1 MVLTWKVFCIPASEP
16 ICIFNP
22 LTANSCLWL
31 CRADSR
37 FPFCVGWPGRFLSPT
52 DRHGEQ
58 GGGGPCAPRG
68 QKCHRADGM
77 EPRLCVCRASGTQSQ
92 DVENHAA
99 AHRARTHFAAAHRA
113 LCNHVCGIS
122 LYSCWLLC
130 PRPAQQC
137 VVQSKLLKRPGC
149 RPSVPHL
156 AVTAISSRRPDVTVS
171 MG

>member
-58 GGGGPCAPRG
+58 GGGVPVLPEVRNVTELMGWSRGCVCAGPRAPR
-68 QKCHRADGM
+68 
-77 EPRLCVCRASGTQSQ
+77 
-92 DVENHAA
+92 
-99 AHRARTHFAAAHRA
+99 ARMWKTMQLLTVLARISRQPTEHFAITFVA
-113 LCNHVCGIS
+113 
-122 LYSCWLLC
+122 
-130 PRPAQQC
+130 
-137 VVQSKLLKRPGC
+137 
-149 RPSVPHL
+149 
-156 AVTAISSRRPDVTVS
+156 
-171 MG
+171 